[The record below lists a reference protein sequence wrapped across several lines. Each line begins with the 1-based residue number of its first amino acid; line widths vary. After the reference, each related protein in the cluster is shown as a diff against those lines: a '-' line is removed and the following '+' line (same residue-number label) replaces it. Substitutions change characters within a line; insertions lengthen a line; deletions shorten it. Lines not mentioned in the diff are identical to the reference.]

1 MEERRGFADSTI
13 HNTEQFG
20 GDLRGAPGASERI
33 TAQGKVIIIQPILL
47 HIRFKFVATRH
58 KVPRETLDA
67 YVCFKDS
74 KNGSEYLEDMRV
86 LDAWEQDWQILMAT
100 DDPPSKPSTPV
111 LAPDPRQLPP
121 PTLKPNEPQKEAS
134 VSSPIPKRPEA
145 VSTFTD
151 RYLIQTPGIQQPPV
165 TTGIVSTQVRPT
177 INMGKISQELKIK
190 TTQSPPQLI
199 QLPPK
204 PADTRQLPSSQYA
217 PYPTNVQ
224 SPPPSYGAAGSRS
237 NTPSASQIVYMDLK
251 RYQAE
256 KVRDDLPPY
265 QTAKNILL
273 NYYQVT
279 PPIYLPAQILPFQTF
294 SFVLFF
300 IYFLKFLFSH

>member
-1 MEERRGFADSTI
+1 MPMEERRGFADSTI

-58 KVPRETLDA
+58 KVPRETLDS

-121 PTLKPNEPQKEAS
+121 PTLKTNEPQKES
-134 VSSPIPKRPEA
+134 PVSSPIPKRSPEA

-151 RYLIQTPGIQQPPV
+151 RYLSQTPGIQQPPV
-165 TTGIVSTQVRPT
+165 TTGIVSTQGRPT

-190 TTQSPPQLI
+190 TTHTSPQPI

-204 PADTRQLPSSQYA
+204 PADTRQPQYA
-217 PYPTNVQ
+217 PYPTTVQ

-237 NTPSASQIVYMDLK
+237 NTPTSSQIVYMDLK
-251 RYQAE
+251 RYLAE
-256 KVRDDLPPY
+256 KDRDDLPPY

-273 NYYQVT
+273 NYYQV
-279 PPIYLPAQILPFQTF
+279 PNPSPYLPPPKTLPFLAF
-294 SFVLFF
+294 SFYLFF
-300 IYFLKFLFSH
+300 IF